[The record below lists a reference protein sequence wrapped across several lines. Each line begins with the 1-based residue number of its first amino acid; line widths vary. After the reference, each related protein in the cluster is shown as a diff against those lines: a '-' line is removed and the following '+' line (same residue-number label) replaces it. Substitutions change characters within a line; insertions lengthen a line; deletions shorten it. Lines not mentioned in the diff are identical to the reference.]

1 MAYEVVGLLG
11 RGATA
16 VVELALDSEGRA
28 VAIKRCALT
37 GSARQIDQA
46 RRRLRREAELLRS
59 LDHPA
64 LVPVLDVVDDGSDV
78 VLVLPALAE
87 NLEDRVARLGHLAP
101 DELARVG
108 RRLLDGLAAAHRG
121 GVVHRDVKPAN
132 VLFDAEGLP
141 ALADFGVATSSGLTA
156 GLTGVGAVVGTP
168 TWMPPEQAR
177 GEPAGAAGD
186 VFGLAATL
194 VWAGTGET
202 PYERGPATA
211 VMARAAAGE
220 VQAVPGSLPE
230 PLRSTLASM
239 LQPDPACRPSAAR
252 VLGGFEGTAVGYL
265 PAGLAPELPAG
276 VPPSR
281 EPPVGA
287 APRREPPAGPVPP
300 GRPAGRPRR
309 RWAAAGAA
317 VALVG
322 AACAAGALVIPLGR
336 PGRPGRAQRRAGTPG
351 ASVPACTPEPYL
363 PCGTRV
369 PAPHTDGW
377 ACDPGWYNLDGREAD
392 GCEAHADFVPGT
404 VLTSTVPVRA
414 NLVPLS
420 ARDSFPVRVHGSAWD
435 LCWGALEVTLTA
447 PARTAEAVTL
457 RRGSTVLARAVSV
470 DGAPATATVD
480 KPSCFGADPER
491 LQAMVTVVAAS
502 GDASARDFTLTRNG
516 GW

>member
-16 VVELALDSEGRA
+16 VVELALDPGGRP

-87 NLEDRVARLGHLAP
+87 NLEDRVARLGHPAP
-101 DELARVG
+101 DELARIG

-141 ALADFGVATSSGLTA
+141 ALADFGVATSSGVTA
-156 GLTGVGAVVGTP
+156 GLTGAGAVVGTP

-194 VWAGTGET
+194 VWAGTGQT
-202 PYERGPATA
+202 PYEPGPATA
-211 VMARAAAGE
+211 VLARAAAGE
-220 VQAVPGSLPE
+220 VQAVPASLPE

-239 LQPDPACRPSAAR
+239 LQPDPARRPSAAR
-252 VLGGFEGTAVGYL
+252 VLGGFEGTSVGFL
-265 PAGLAPELPAG
+265 PDGVAPPPA
-276 VPPSR
+276 VPPPWQ
-281 EPPVGA
+281 PPAGA
-287 APRREPPAGPVPP
+287 APP
-300 GRPAGRPRR
+300 GRAPGRPRR
-309 RWAAAGAA
+309 RWVAAGAA
-317 VALVG
+317 VVAVA
-322 AACAAGALVIPLGR
+322 AACVAGALAVPLGGSAR
-336 PGRPGRAQRRAGTPG
+336 TGRSPRRAGAPS
-351 ASVPACTPEPYL
+351 ASASTCTPEPYL

-392 GCEAHADFVPGT
+392 GCEAHADFVRGT
-404 VLTSTVPVRA
+404 VLTSGTPVRA

-420 ARDSFPVRVHGSAWD
+420 ASDAFPVRVRGSAWD

-447 PARTAEAVTL
+447 PARTAEALTL

-470 DGAPATATVD
+470 DGTPATATVD

-491 LQAMVTVVAAS
+491 LQATVTVVAAS
-502 GDASARDFTLTRNG
+502 GDASARDFTLTRNA